1 MVTIQRL
8 GHQQAGCGTW
18 PLVSWGPTSTQSSSW
33 PPVARCDGS
42 RSDPRVMAT
51 LYLMAWARCRVAQYL
66 DTDRHTGDLHTSSY
80 TCRRCVLVLFSF
92 CQFSHLSKLK
102 TLFCEPASPG
112 WECPHKPPRC
122 TALAVTSSRCD
133 LEMSDCPMWCLMHAG
148 GDKNYLRPRKMP
160 NYSPL
165 APAVCADSG
174 GAPPCMVNVIV
185 RCLNTTLNKHKHDP
199 TFTACR

>member
-1 MVTIQRL
+1 
-8 GHQQAGCGTW
+8 
-18 PLVSWGPTSTQSSSW
+18 
-33 PPVARCDGS
+33 
-42 RSDPRVMAT
+42 MAT

-66 DTDRHTGDLHTSSY
+66 DTVVHTGDLHTFSY
-80 TCRRCVLVLFSF
+80 TCRLGVLVLFSF

-102 TLFCEPASPG
+102 TLFCEPSSPG
-112 WECPHKPPRC
+112 WECPHKPPQC

-199 TFTACR
+199 TFAACR

>member
-1 MVTIQRL
+1 MVTIQHSSHSL
-8 GHQQAGCGTW
+8 TW
-18 PLVSWGPTSTQSSSW
+18 PLVSWGPTSTHSSSW
-33 PPVARCDGS
+33 PPVRWLQIWSSCDGYIV
-42 RSDPRVMAT
+42 SDGLGSLQSGAI
-51 LYLMAWARCRVAQYL
+51 L
-66 DTDRHTGDLHTSSY
+66 DTDRHTGDLHTFSY
-80 TCRRCVLVLFSF
+80 TCRLCVLVLFSF

-112 WECPHKPPRC
+112 WECPHNPPQC
-122 TALAVTSSRCD
+122 SALAVTSSRCD

-165 APAVCADSG
+165 GPVVSADSG

-199 TFTACR
+199 TFAACH